1 MTDKST
7 KSKILRSI
15 VCSIFIGT
23 ALLNAQNAD
32 KRVPEVRFTTFLYQA
47 KNADFSFPDIKS
59 DFGFVSAFYERICF
73 SFGLLDFVDAD
84 TLRKS
89 CAFIN
94 RSLKDGKKIQ
104 FVVEKYE
111 NDADLIFSF
120 GPFADERNTVL
131 VTSNFDVREE
141 RLLRRDES
149 MENSWGMLYY
159 IIDGRIINYTASD
172 NAEKNEDTVHYANE
186 MLYDKNP
193 ANDKKIGIL
202 LEKEIKQ
209 NPSAMAYIVL
219 AQSYF
224 NEKKIKKGL
233 RLLEDNKE
241 LILHLSRQ
249 TDIADIFNCTYEEGR
264 ALELIYG
271 SR

>member
-32 KRVPEVRFTTFLYQA
+32 KRVPEVRFNTFLYQA

-111 NDADLIFSF
+111 NDADLIFPLVPLPMNGIPSLLHRILMF
-120 GPFADERNTVL
+120 GKNVFCA
-131 VTSNFDVREE
+131 VTKVWKTRGECSIT
-141 RLLRRDES
+141 L
-149 MENSWGMLYY
+149 
-159 IIDGRIINYTASD
+159 
-172 NAEKNEDTVHYANE
+172 
-186 MLYDKNP
+186 
-193 ANDKKIGIL
+193 
-202 LEKEIKQ
+202 
-209 NPSAMAYIVL
+209 
-219 AQSYF
+219 
-224 NEKKIKKGL
+224 
-233 RLLEDNKE
+233 
-241 LILHLSRQ
+241 
-249 TDIADIFNCTYEEGR
+249 
-264 ALELIYG
+264 
-271 SR
+271 

>member
-1 MTDKST
+1 M
-7 KSKILRSI
+7 SKILYCI
-15 VCSIFIGT
+15 VCFIFIGT
-23 ALLNAQNAD
+23 ALLTAQGEAAG
-32 KRVPEVRFTTFLYQA
+32 VSGARFNTFLYQA
-47 KNADFSFPDIKS
+47 KNADFTFPDIKS

-73 SFGLLDFVDAD
+73 SFGLCDTVEAE

-89 CAFIN
+89 CALIN

-111 NDADLIFSF
+111 NDADLMFSF
-120 GPFADERNTVL
+120 GPFGDEQNSVL
-131 VTSNFDVREE
+131 VASNFDAREK

-159 IIDGRIINYTASD
+159 VIDGRFINYSAPD
-172 NAEKNEDTVHYANE
+172 NAEKADDTVHYANE
-186 MLYDKNP
+186 MLYDKNS
-193 ANDKKIGIL
+193 ANDKKVSIL

-209 NPSAMAYIVL
+209 NPSAMAYIIL

-233 RLLEDNKE
+233 RLLEKNKD
-241 LILHLSRQ
+241 LILKLSRQ
-249 TDIADIFNCTYEEGR
+249 SDMVDIFNCTYEEGM

-271 SR
+271 GG